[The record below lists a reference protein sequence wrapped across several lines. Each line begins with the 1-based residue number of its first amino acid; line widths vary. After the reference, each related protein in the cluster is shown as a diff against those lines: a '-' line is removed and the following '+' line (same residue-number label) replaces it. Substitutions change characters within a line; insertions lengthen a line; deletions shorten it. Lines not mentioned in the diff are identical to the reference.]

1 MTAQPSETLVR
12 LAHEYSISHEHVN
25 HAGQRVHVSSE
36 TLVGVLA
43 ALGVDAST
51 PEKVDRA
58 LALRTDERWRH
69 TLPPVVV
76 LTAGK
81 TARLPV
87 HVTHGDPVICWVDLE
102 DETGGGRVDL
112 IQADVATKPRKVDG
126 RLVAR
131 ASFDLPTDLPLG
143 WHEIRATGPSAQA
156 RATLVVVPHHL
167 DLPETVADTRA
178 WGLMTQLY
186 SVRSGRS
193 WGLGDFSDLA
203 DLTEKAGRMGADFV
217 LINPVHAAEPV
228 VPVTPSPYL
237 PVTRRFVNPM
247 YIRVEDIRETAY
259 LTSADLALVEWAGE
273 PAKALNTDSGPLD
286 RDAVWTA
293 KRAAL
298 DVVFGVK
305 RSAARQAE
313 FDRYVADEGQG
324 LSTFALWCALAEHFD
339 GSDWPEQARDPS
351 SPAVAELRG
360 QLAERVEFYTWLQ
373 WIADEQLAAAQKTAV
388 DAGMVLGIMHDLAV
402 GVHIDG
408 ADVWSLGSVLAS
420 GATVGAPPDMYNQQG
435 QDWSQPPWHP
445 DELARASYRP
455 YRDMLRTVL
464 RHAGAVRLDH
474 VLGLFRLWW
483 IPSGHKPADGAY
495 VRYDH
500 DAMVGILMLEAQRA
514 GVVLIGED
522 LGTVEGWVV
531 EYLAD
536 RGILGTGVL
545 WFEND
550 QGRPRPPEQWR
561 RLQLASVTTHDLPP
575 TAGYLAG
582 EHVALRERL
591 GLLTE
596 SASVVRAR
604 AAAERDAVLRTLQQR
619 GLISEGASE
628 RAIVEAMHRYILD
641 TPSVLIG
648 VSLADAVGERRAQN
662 QPGTDGEYPNW
673 KVPLADSS
681 GALVP
686 IEDLLSNPRLISL
699 THVMNGG

>member
-1 MTAQPSETLVR
+1 VR
-12 LAHEYSISHEHVN
+12 LAHEYSISHEYVN
-25 HAGQRVHVSSE
+25 HAGQRVHVSTQ

-51 PEKVDRA
+51 PQQVDKA
-58 LALRTDERWRH
+58 LAHRTDDRWRQ

-76 LTAGK
+76 LTQGK
-81 TARLPV
+81 SARLPV
-87 HVTHGDPVICWVDLE
+87 HVAQGDPVICWVDLA
-102 DETGGGRVDL
+102 DETGGSRVDL
-112 IQADVATKPRKVDG
+112 VQADVATKPRQVDG
-126 RLVAR
+126 RMVAR

-143 WHEIRATGPSAQA
+143 WHEVCATGPSAHA
-156 RATLVVVPHHL
+156 RSTLVVVPRQL
-167 DLPETVADTRA
+167 ELPEPMADTRV

-186 SVRSGRS
+186 SVRSERS

-203 DLTEKAGRMGADFV
+203 ELAYAGGKMGADFV

-228 VPVTPSPYL
+228 VPITPSPYL

-247 YIRVEDIRETAY
+247 YVRVEDIRETAY
-259 LTSADLALVEWAGE
+259 LSSADLALVEWAGE
-273 PAKALNTDSGPLD
+273 PAKALNTDPGPID

-298 DVVFGVK
+298 EVVFAVR
-305 RSAARQAE
+305 RSPARQAE
-313 FDRYVADEGQG
+313 LDRYVADEGQG
-324 LSTFALWCALAEHFD
+324 LSTFALWCALAEHFAES
-339 GSDWPEQARDPS
+339 GSPWPQEVRDPS
-351 SPAVAELRG
+351 SPQVAALRA
-360 QLAERVEFYTWLQ
+360 QLAERVDFYTWLQ
-373 WIADEQLAAAQKTAV
+373 WVADEQLAAAQKAAV

-402 GVHIDG
+402 GVHKEG
-408 ADVWSLGSVLAS
+408 ADVWSLGKVLAS

-435 QDWSQPPWHP
+435 QDWAQPPWHP
-445 DELARASYRP
+445 DELARQSYRP

-483 IPSGHKPADGAY
+483 IPSGNKPSDGAY

-531 EYLAD
+531 DYLAD

-545 WFEND
+545 WFESDN
-550 QGRPRPPEQWR
+550 GRPRPPEQWR
-561 RLQLASVTTHDLPP
+561 RMQLTTVTTHDLPP

-596 SASVVRAR
+596 PAPVVRAR
-604 AAAERDAVLRTLQQR
+604 AAAERDAVLRTLRDR
-619 GLISEGASE
+619 GLIAEGASE

-662 QPGTDGEYPNW
+662 QPGTDTEYPNW

-681 GALVP
+681 GNLVP
-686 IEDLLSNPRLISL
+686 ADDLMSNSRLRSL
-699 THVMNGG
+699 TDIMNGG